1 MLVCY
6 TVMDSMQT
14 LTWELLTVQIGH
26 TAPDLQGTTAAADAG
41 TAAATPASAVT
52 TAVATAACMNATVLS
67 DSTPPQEAKPS
78 ANNEQAWVGGSSL
91 IGKGSTYGLG
101 RPLCRLGRPLC

>member
-6 TVMDSMQT
+6 TVMDSLQS

-26 TAPDLQGTTAAADAG
+26 TGPDLQGA
-41 TAAATPASAVT
+41 TAAATPASALT
-52 TAVATAACMNATVLS
+52 TAVATAACINATVLS
-67 DSTPPQEAKPS
+67 DSTPPQEAKIS
-78 ANNEQAWVGGSSL
+78 ANNEQAWVEGSSL